1 MEIDFLGLQLTQG
14 GITITPDKLLAIQD
28 WPRNPQNLK
37 ELCKVLG
44 VLSYQHPFIPNFITI
59 AQPLTALLKK
69 DNLFTWTPECVKA
82 LDTLIKV
89 VISSP
94 VLVAPD

>member
-1 MEIDFLGLQLTQG
+1 MQG
-14 GITITPDKLLAIQD
+14 SITIATDKLSAIQD

-37 ELCKVLG
+37 ELQRVLG
-44 VLSYQHPFIPNFITI
+44 VLSYQHPFIPNFAAI
-59 AQPLTALLKK
+59 AQLLTALLKK

-82 LDTLIKV
+82 LDMLIKV
-89 VISSP
+89 VTSSP